1 MPWKHLTLD
10 QREVLAQMICRG
22 EHPKDIAAAIGCHRG
37 TVYREMRRN
46 RAEGGDY
53 FPARA
58 QAAADRRRRQSKS
71 AWKMEHPPLA
81 AYVQD
86 KLQQRWS
93 PEQIAGRLKVDY
105 AQEPSDGEPA
115 MRISHQGIYDWI
127 AARKAR
133 GGSWQSCLRQGHR
146 KRRKRYG
153 TAEKRGRIVGR
164 VGIEQRPAEVASRS
178 RAGDWESD
186 TIAGSGSTACLASHV
201 ERTSRFTVLAKLP
214 DARAARLNAGT
225 IRAFR
230 RHGPLPLRTMTAD
243 NGKEFAAHADLTA
256 ALGLAVYFARP
267 YHAWER
273 GLNENTN
280 GLVRQ
285 FFPKGMDLA
294 AVTDGQVRRVEHL
307 LHTRPRKC
315 LGYRTPREVRSG
327 WSSL

>member
-1 MPWKHLTLD
+1 MPWTHLTLE

-22 EHPKDIAAAIGCHRG
+22 EHPDDIAAAVGCHRG
-37 TVYREMRRN
+37 TVYRELRRN
-46 RAEGGDY
+46 RTDESY

-58 QAAADRRRRQSKS
+58 QAVADGRRRASKS

-81 AYVQD
+81 DYVKG
-86 KLQQRWS
+86 KLQKYWS
-93 PEQIAGRLKVDY
+93 PQQIAGRVKIDF
-105 AQEPSDGEPA
+105 PKDPA
-115 MRISHQGIYDWI
+115 MRVSHQGIYDWI
-127 AARKAR
+127 AAQKAW
-133 GGSWQSCLRQGHR
+133 GGSWRSCLRQGHR

-164 VGIEQRPAEVASRS
+164 VGIEERPPEVAARS

-186 TIAGSGSTACLASHV
+186 TIAGAGSTACLASHV

-214 DARAARLNAGT
+214 DARAASLNAGT
-225 IRAFR
+225 IRAFG
-230 RHGPLPLRTMTAD
+230 RHGALPLATLTAD
-243 NGKEFAAHADLTA
+243 NGKEFAAHAELTA
-256 ALGLAVYFARP
+256 ALGLAVFFAHP

-307 LHTRPRKC
+307 LNTRPRKC
-315 LGYRTPREVRSG
+315 LGYRTPLEVRSA
-327 WSSL
+327 WSSP